1 MKTNQKILLF
11 LIASSLVFG
20 LFFSCEHV
28 AAVADIGAQAAS
40 AAGVIDP
47 TIAAGISQSAQAI
60 GRAAEEFTPEQEY
73 YIGRAVAANILTT
86 YNVWNGNPALTAYL
100 NRICLTI
107 AINSPKPDIFIGYR
121 VNILD
126 TNEINAFATPG
137 GHIFITRGLIDC
149 AESEDALAGIIAH
162 EIAHIQLQHG
172 IISIRNNRR
181 LQAAVA
187 TADSFAGVFSGMEIG
202 ELTRIFDGA
211 VGELVNTLVVSGY
224 SQRQEFDAD
233 ATALSL
239 MASAGYDPNALILMI
254 RVLER
259 NQERNRGFG
268 RTHPTPAQRISNVQ
282 RSVNQYQV
290 TDTRS
295 HREDRF
301 RAAVR

>member
-1 MKTNQKILLF
+1 MKKNNKVLLF
-11 LIASSLVFG
+11 LIALSLVFG
-20 LFFSCEHV
+20 LIFSCEHISK
-28 AAVADIGAQAAS
+28 AADIGAQVAGAT
-40 AAGVIDP
+40 GVIDP
-47 TIAAGISQSAQAI
+47 NLAAGISQSAQAI

-86 YNVWNGNPALTAYL
+86 YSVWNGNPALTAYL

-107 AINSPKPDIFIGYR
+107 AINSSKPDIFIGYR

-137 GHIFITRGLIDC
+137 GHIFITRGLIAC

-172 IISIRNNRR
+172 ILAIRNNRR

-187 TADSFAGVFSGMEIG
+187 TADSFAGVFTGMEIG

-224 SQRQEFDAD
+224 SQRQEYEAD

-239 MASAGYDPNALILMI
+239 MAAAGYDPNALITMI

-259 NQERNRGFG
+259 NQERNAGFG
-268 RTHPTPAQRISNVQ
+268 RTHPTPAQRITNAQ
-282 RSVNQYQV
+282 RTVGQYQV
-290 TDTRS
+290 TDTSS
-295 HREDRF
+295 HRVDRF